1 MKRSW
6 LLALLMAGSLAALYS
21 PAFAKDEQASDDP
34 QDAIE
39 DVNSSMG
46 SLAGRVADIEKKQSV
61 AIEIHGFAETDFDFD
76 TEQTGKQEFINNTAL
91 PKQGTLAGQSN
102 QLQFSNR
109 NSRIDFLAKTTVDGW
124 LTKGYIE
131 GDFLGA
137 SNSPEFKLYTQP
149 TFRIRHCYLDLQK
162 DGWDIMAGQYWT
174 LFGWNMD
181 YVLASVQP
189 QPIMGTVYERN
200 PRLSVM
206 KTFGTGT
213 QVQVAVDTERPE
225 NSFSA
230 YPTFSG
236 GIRLLLNDWKGEF
249 SYATGGSHK
258 APMSI
263 GISGTLRT
271 YANGAALGNNWSNTF
286 YQGKAVDVDAMIPI
300 VPAGDNDEVS
310 LTATG
315 EWVAG
320 TGAGDVYDG
329 LSYGVGTNPGTYAFD
344 NIAIAGISGGK
355 FTLINTQGWN
365 AQLQFHLPKSWG
377 TFLTAGYGEVF
388 SDNVGTITGGTFND
402 DQNVFA
408 NIMED
413 FTDNVRVALEVDLPQ
428 THYLTGEVAKD
439 TRIAMGTWYRF

>member
-6 LLALLMAGSLAALYS
+6 LLALLMAGSLVALNS
-21 PAFAKDEQASDDP
+21 PAFAKGEDTSSDT
-34 QDAIE
+34 QDAME
-39 DVNSSMG
+39 DVNSALGSMA
-46 SLAGRVADIEKKQSV
+46 SRLSDVEKKQSMEV
-61 AIEIHGFAETDFDFD
+61 EIHGFAETDFDFD
-76 TEQTGKQEFINNTAL
+76 SELTGKQEFINNTAL

-102 QLQFSNR
+102 QLQYSVR

-137 SNSPEFKLYTQP
+137 ANSPEFKLYTQP
-149 TFRIRHCYLDLQK
+149 TFRVRHCYLDVQK

-200 PRLSVM
+200 PRVSVM
-206 KTFGTGT
+206 KTFGSDT

-225 NSFSA
+225 MSA
-230 YPTFSG
+230 SAFPTFSG
-236 GIRLLLNDWKGEF
+236 GIRLLLNTWKGEF

-258 APMSI
+258 APLSI

-271 YANGAALGNNWSNTF
+271 YANGATAGNNWTNTF
-286 YQGKAVDVDAMIPI
+286 YQGKAVDVDTMIPI
-300 VPAGDNDEVS
+300 LPADDSGFS

-320 TGAGDVYDG
+320 TGCGDTYDG
-329 LSYGVGTNPGTYAFD
+329 LSYGVGANPGTYTLD
-344 NIAIAGISGGK
+344 NLGIAGLSGGA
-355 FTLINTQGWN
+355 FTLIDTQAWN
-365 AQLQFHLPKSWG
+365 GQVQLHFPKSTG
-377 TFLTAGYGEVF
+377 CFITAGYGELF
-388 SDNVGTITGGTFND
+388 SDNVGTITGATFND
-402 DQNVFA
+402 DQNMFA
-408 NIMED
+408 NVMED
-413 FTDNVRVALEVDLPQ
+413 FTDNVRVAVEVDMPQ
-428 THYLTGEVAKD
+428 THYLNGDVAKD